1 LLAHCG
7 ERGDD
12 AISAPMSTVDQSIP
26 ILDLGPYLAGAPGA
40 DARLAAELR
49 RACEEIGFYF
59 ITGHGVPQGLIDAA
73 FAETARF
80 HAQPLADKMQLL
92 INDHMIGYL
101 PLGYS
106 TFRSSTINRNTRHD
120 LNEALFIRRERAPD
134 DPDVVS
140 GKRWRGLNQW
150 PAGLPGFRDTMLRY
164 FRTME
169 GLARRLLPLY
179 ALALDLPRDYFL
191 PLFDGAHINLR
202 LSHYP
207 ANEAA
212 EDNQFGIAP
221 HADAGFMTLLPQSA
235 VPGLEIRTTAG
246 DWFAAPS
253 LPGSYL
259 VNTGDTLNRWTN
271 GRFLST
277 PHRASNRS
285 GHERYAMPFFY
296 DPNTDTLIECLPTCQ
311 APGNPPKYEPQTY
324 GEFYAWFIAKNYA
337 HQQDAAE

>member
-1 LLAHCG
+1 
-7 ERGDD
+7 
-12 AISAPMSTVDQSIP
+12 MDQTIP
-26 ILDLGPYLAGAPGA
+26 ILDLGRYLAEEPGA
-40 DARLAAELR
+40 DRRLAEELR
-49 RACEEIGFYF
+49 RACETVGFYF
-59 ITGHGVPQGLIDAA
+59 IVNHGVPQDLIDQA

-80 HAQPLADKMQLL
+80 HAQPLADKMRLL

-101 PLGYS
+101 PIGYS
-106 TFRSSTINRNTRHD
+106 TIRSSSINRNTKHD
-120 LNEALFIRRERAPD
+120 LNEALFVRRERAAD
-134 DPDVVS
+134 DPDVAS

-150 PAGLPGFRDTMLRY
+150 PPGLPGFRETILEY

-169 GLARRLLPLY
+169 ALGRKLLPLY

-207 ANEAA
+207 ANAAA

-221 HADAGFMTLLPQSA
+221 HADAGFLTLLPQSA
-235 VPGLEIRTTAG
+235 IPGLEIRTASG
-246 DWFAAPS
+246 KWLAAPS

-277 PHRASNRS
+277 PHRASNAS
-285 GHERYAMPFFY
+285 GRERYAMPFFY
-296 DPNTDTLIECLPTCQ
+296 DPNTDTMIECLPTCQ
-311 APGNPPKYEPQTY
+311 GPGHPPKHPPQTY
-324 GEFYAWFIAKNYA
+324 GEFYAWFIRHNYA

>member
-1 LLAHCG
+1 MNDAG
-7 ERGDD
+7 E
-12 AISAPMSTVDQSIP
+12 AIP
-26 ILDLGPYLAGAPGA
+26 ILDLGPYLGGEPGA
-40 DARLAAELR
+40 DRRLAAELR

-59 ITGHGVPQGLIDAA
+59 ITNHGVPQRLIDAA

-80 HAQPLADKMQLL
+80 HAQALADKMALL

-101 PLGYS
+101 PVGYS
-106 TFRSSTINRNTRHD
+106 TFRSSTVNRNTKHD
-120 LNEALFIRRERAPD
+120 LNEALFVRRDRTQD

-150 PAGLPGFRDTMLRY
+150 PAALPGFRETMVEY

-169 GLARRLLPLY
+169 ALGQKLLPLY

-207 ANEAA
+207 ANAAA

-221 HADAGFMTLLPQSA
+221 HADAGFLTMLPQSE
-235 VPGLEIRTTAG
+235 VPGLEIRTNSG
-246 DWFAAPS
+246 KWLAAPS

-277 PHRASNRS
+277 PHRASNNSAR
-285 GHERYAMPFFY
+285 ERYAMPFFY
-296 DPNTDTLIECLPTCQ
+296 DPNTDTMIECLPTCCG
-311 APGNPPKYEPQTY
+311 PDNPPQFEPITYENLRRWYY
-324 GEFYAWFIAKNYA
+324 GFY
-337 HQQDAAE
+337 

>member
-1 LLAHCG
+1 MSTT
-7 ERGDD
+7 DD
-12 AISAPMSTVDQSIP
+12 AIP
-26 ILDLGPYLAGAPGA
+26 ILDLGPYLAGEPGA
-40 DARLAAELR
+40 DLRLASELR
-49 RACEEIGFYF
+49 QACERIGFYF
-59 ITGHGVPQGLIDAA
+59 ITGHGVRQSLIDAA

-80 HAQPLADKMQLL
+80 HDQILADKMKLL

-106 TFRSSTINRNTRHD
+106 IFRSSTVNRNTRHD
-120 LNEALFIRRERAPD
+120 LNEALFIRRERLPD

-140 GKRWRGLNQW
+140 GKRWCGLNQW
-150 PAGLPGFRDTMLRY
+150 PAGLPGFRDTMLEY

-169 GLARRLLPLY
+169 ALARQLLPIY
-179 ALALDLPRDYFL
+179 ALALDLPREFFL
-191 PLFDGAHINLR
+191 PLFEGAHINLR

-207 ANEAA
+207 AGAAA

-235 VPGLEIRTTAG
+235 VPGLEIRTAAG
-246 DWFAAPS
+246 RWLPAPS

-277 PHRASNRS
+277 PHRASNHS
-285 GHERYAMPFFY
+285 GRERYAMPFFY
-296 DPNTDTLIECLPTCQ
+296 DPNTATMIDCLTTCHG
-311 APGNPPKYEPQTY
+311 PGNPPKYQPQTY
-324 GEFYAWFIAKNYA
+324 GEFYAWFIARNYA
-337 HQQDAAE
+337 HQHGCSSMTSG

>member
-1 LLAHCG
+1 MRAVQP
-7 ERGDD
+7 ER
-12 AISAPMSTVDQSIP
+12 PLMSSDETIP
-26 ILDLGPYLAGAPGA
+26 ILDLGPYLAGEPGA
-40 DARLAAELR
+40 ERRLAEQLR

-59 ITGHGVPQGLIDAA
+59 IVNHGVPQRLIDRA

-80 HAQPLADKMQLL
+80 HAEPLAEKTKLL

-106 TFRSSTINRNTRHD
+106 TFRSSTVNRNTKHD
-120 LNEALFIRRERAPD
+120 LNEALFVRRDRTQD

-150 PAGLPGFRDTMLRY
+150 PAALPGFRETMVEY

-169 GLARRLLPLY
+169 ALGQKLLPLY

-207 ANEAA
+207 ANAAA

-221 HADAGFMTLLPQSA
+221 HADAGFLTMLPQSE

-246 DWFAAPS
+246 SWLAAPS

-277 PHRASNRS
+277 PHRASNTSRR
-285 GHERYAMPFFY
+285 ERYAMPFFY
-296 DPNTDTLIECLPTCQ
+296 DPNTDVMIECLPTCQ
-311 APGNPPKYEPQTY
+311 GPGNPPRYKPQTY
-324 GEFYAWFIAKNYA
+324 GDFYAWFTRKNYA

>member
-1 LLAHCG
+1 MS
-7 ERGDD
+7 
-12 AISAPMSTVDQSIP
+12 SADETIP
-26 ILDLGPYLAGAPGA
+26 VLDLAPYLAGEPGA
-40 DARLAAELR
+40 ERRLTQELCW
-49 RACEEIGFYF
+49 ACERIGFYF
-59 ITGHGVPQGLIDAA
+59 IVNHGVPQDLIDRAW
-73 FAETARF
+73 AETARF
-80 HAQPLADKMQLL
+80 HAQSMPDKMKLL

-106 TFRSSTINRNTRHD
+106 TFRSSTVNRNTKHD
-120 LNEALFIRRERAPD
+120 LNEALFIRRDRMPD

-150 PAGLPGFRDTMLRY
+150 PAALPGFRETMVEY

-169 GLARRLLPLY
+169 ALGQMLLPLY
-179 ALALDLPRDYFL
+179 ALALDLPRQYFL

-207 ANEAA
+207 ANATA

-221 HADAGFMTLLPQSA
+221 HADAGFLTMLPQSE
-235 VPGLEIRTTAG
+235 VPGLEIRTTSG
-246 DWFAAPS
+246 KWLGAPS
-253 LPGSYL
+253 MPGSYL

-277 PHRASNRS
+277 PHRASNNSTR
-285 GHERYAMPFFY
+285 ERYAMPFFY
-296 DPNTDTLIECLPTCQ
+296 DPNTDVMIECLPTCQ
-311 APGNPPKYEPQTY
+311 GVDNPPKYPPQTY
-324 GEFYAWFIAKNYA
+324 GDFYAWFISKNYA

>member
-1 LLAHCG
+1 MHNAD
-7 ERGDD
+7 E
-12 AISAPMSTVDQSIP
+12 IIP
-26 ILDLGPYLAGAPGA
+26 VLDLGPYLAGMPGA
-40 DARLAAELR
+40 ELRLAAELR
-49 RACEEIGFYF
+49 RACETVGFYF
-59 ITGHGVPQGLIDAA
+59 IIHHGVPQNLIDNA
-73 FAETARF
+73 FAQTARF
-80 HAQPLADKMQLL
+80 HAQRLADKMALL

-106 TFRSSTINRNTRHD
+106 TFRSSDINRNTKHD
-120 LNEALFIRRERAPD
+120 LNEALFIRRERSPD

-150 PAGLPGFRDTMLRY
+150 PSGLPGFRDTMLEY
-164 FRTME
+164 FQRME
-169 GLARRLLPLY
+169 ALARRLLPIY
-179 ALALDLPRDYFL
+179 ALALDLPRGYFL

-207 ANEAA
+207 ANAAA

-235 VPGLEIRTTAG
+235 VPGLEIRTTSG
-246 DWFAAPS
+246 TWLAAPS

-259 VNTGDTLNRWTN
+259 VNTGDTLNRWSN

-277 PHRASNRS
+277 PHRASNNS
-285 GHERYAMPFFY
+285 GRERYAMPFFY
-296 DPNTDTLIECLPTCQ
+296 DPNTDTLIECLPFCQ
-311 APGNPPKYEPQTY
+311 GPDNPPKYRPQTY

-337 HQQDAAE
+337 HQQEAAE

>member
-1 LLAHCG
+1 MRAAQP
-7 ERGDD
+7 ER
-12 AISAPMSTVDQSIP
+12 PLMSSDETIP
-26 ILDLGPYLAGAPGA
+26 ILDLGPYLAGEPGA
-40 DARLAAELR
+40 ERRLAEQLR

-59 ITGHGVPQGLIDAA
+59 IVNHGVPQRLIDRA

-80 HAQPLADKMQLL
+80 HAEPLAEKTKLL

-106 TFRSSTINRNTRHD
+106 TFRSSTVNRNTKHD
-120 LNEALFIRRERAPD
+120 LNEALFVRRDRTQD

-150 PAGLPGFRDTMLRY
+150 PAALPGFRETMVEY

-169 GLARRLLPLY
+169 ALGQKLLPLY

-207 ANEAA
+207 ANAAA

-221 HADAGFMTLLPQSA
+221 HADAGFLTMLPQSE

-246 DWFAAPS
+246 SWLAAPS

-277 PHRASNRS
+277 PHRASNTSRR
-285 GHERYAMPFFY
+285 ERYAMPFFY
-296 DPNTDTLIECLPTCQ
+296 DPNTDVMIECLPTCQ
-311 APGNPPKYEPQTY
+311 GPGNPPRYKPQTY
-324 GEFYAWFIAKNYA
+324 GDFYAWFIRKNYA

>member
-1 LLAHCG
+1 
-7 ERGDD
+7 
-12 AISAPMSTVDQSIP
+12 MSTVDESIP
-26 ILDLGPYLAGAPGA
+26 ILDLAPYLAGEPGA
-40 DARLAAELR
+40 DVRLAAELR

-59 ITGHGVPQGLIDAA
+59 IIGHGVPQDLIGAA

-80 HAQPLADKMQLL
+80 HAEPLADKMRLL

-106 TFRSSTINRNTRHD
+106 IFRSSTINRNTRHD

-134 DPDVVS
+134 DPDVVM

-150 PAGLPGFRDTMLRY
+150 PAGLPGFRDTMLGY

-169 GLARRLLPLY
+169 ALARQLLPIY
-179 ALALDLPRDYFL
+179 ALALDLPREYFL
-191 PLFDGAHINLR
+191 PLFEGAHINLR

-207 ANEAA
+207 GDAAA

-235 VPGLEIRTTAG
+235 VPGLEIRTKAG
-246 DWFAAPS
+246 DWLAAPS
-253 LPGSYL
+253 RAGSYL

-285 GHERYAMPFFY
+285 GRERYAMPFFY
-296 DPNTDTLIECLPTCQ
+296 DPNTDTMIRCLSTCEG
-311 APGNPPKYEPQTY
+311 PGNPPKYPPQTY
-324 GEFYAWFIAKNYA
+324 GEFYAWFIARNYA

>member
-1 LLAHCG
+1 M
-7 ERGDD
+7 R
-12 AISAPMSTVDQSIP
+12 
-26 ILDLGPYLAGAPGA
+26 
-40 DARLAAELR
+40 
-49 RACEEIGFYF
+49 
-59 ITGHGVPQGLIDAA
+59 
-73 FAETARF
+73 
-80 HAQPLADKMQLL
+80 LL

-106 TFRSSTINRNTRHD
+106 TFRSSNINRNTRHD

-150 PAGLPGFRDTMLRY
+150 PAGLPR
-164 FRTME
+164 E
-169 GLARRLLPLY
+169 
-179 ALALDLPRDYFL
+179 YFL

-207 ANEAA
+207 AGEAA
-212 EDNQFGIAP
+212 EENQFGIAP

-235 VPGLEIRTTAG
+235 VPGLEIRCRAG
-246 DWFAAPS
+246 RWLAAPS

-277 PHRASNRS
+277 PHRASNQSAR
-285 GHERYAMPFFY
+285 ERYAMPFFY
-296 DPNTDTLIECLPTCQ
+296 DPNTDTMIECLPTCRG
-311 APGNPPKYEPQTY
+311 PDNPPKYPPQTY

>member
-1 LLAHCG
+1 MHNAD
-7 ERGDD
+7 E
-12 AISAPMSTVDQSIP
+12 IIP
-26 ILDLGPYLAGAPGA
+26 VLDLGPYLAGMPGA
-40 DARLAAELR
+40 ELRLAAELR
-49 RACEEIGFYF
+49 RACETVGFYF
-59 ITGHGVPQGLIDAA
+59 IIHHGVPQNLIDNA
-73 FAETARF
+73 FAQTARF
-80 HAQPLADKMQLL
+80 HAQRLADKMALL

-106 TFRSSTINRNTRHD
+106 TFRSSDINRNTKHD
-120 LNEALFIRRERAPD
+120 LNEALFIRRERSPD

-150 PAGLPGFRDTMLRY
+150 PSGLPGFRDTMLEY
-164 FRTME
+164 FQRME
-169 GLARRLLPLY
+169 ALARRLLPIY

-191 PLFDGAHINLR
+191 PWFEGAHINLR

-207 ANEAA
+207 ADAAA

-235 VPGLEIRTTAG
+235 VPGLEIRTTSG
-246 DWFAAPS
+246 TWLAAPS

-259 VNTGDTLNRWTN
+259 VNTGDTLNRWSN

-277 PHRASNRS
+277 PHRASNNS
-285 GHERYAMPFFY
+285 GRERYAMPFFY
-296 DPNTDTLIECLPTCQ
+296 DPNTDTLIECLPFCQ
-311 APGNPPKYEPQTY
+311 GPDNPPKYRPQTY

-337 HQQDAAE
+337 HQQEAAE

>member
-1 LLAHCG
+1 MSNAG
-7 ERGDD
+7 E
-12 AISAPMSTVDQSIP
+12 SIP
-26 ILDLGPYLAGAPGA
+26 ILDLGPYRAGAPGA
-40 DARLAAELR
+40 DLRLAAELR
-49 RACEEIGFYF
+49 RACGEVGFYF
-59 ITGHGVPQGLIDAA
+59 ITGHGVPQNLIDAA

-80 HAQPLADKMQLL
+80 HAQALTDKMRLL

-106 TFRSSTINRNTRHD
+106 TFRSSNINRNTWHD

-150 PAGLPGFRDTMLRY
+150 PAGLPGFRDTMLLY

-169 GLARRLLPLY
+169 ALARRLLPVC
-179 ALALDLPRDYFL
+179 ALALDLPREFFV
-191 PLFDGAHINLR
+191 PLFEGAHINLR

-207 ANEAA
+207 ADAAA

-235 VPGLEIRTTAG
+235 VPGLEIRKRAG
-246 DWFAAPS
+246 DWLAAPS

-277 PHRASNRS
+277 PHPASNQS
-285 GHERYAMPFFY
+285 GHRRYAMPVCY
-296 DPNTDTLIECLPTCQ
+296 DPNTDTGIE
-311 APGNPPKYEPQTY
+311 
-324 GEFYAWFIAKNYA
+324 
-337 HQQDAAE
+337 

>member
-1 LLAHCG
+1 MPLLREKDGAKPAG
-7 ERGDD
+7 P
-12 AISAPMSTVDQSIP
+12 PMHEPDESIP
-26 ILDLGPYLAGAPGA
+26 ILDLGPYLAGEPDA
-40 DARLAAELR
+40 DLRLAGELR

-59 ITGHGVPQGLIDAA
+59 ITNHGVPQSLIDAA

-80 HAQPLADKMQLL
+80 HAQPLADKTALL

-101 PLGYS
+101 PVGYS
-106 TFRSSTINRNTRHD
+106 TFRSSNINRNTKHD

-134 DPDVVS
+134 DPDVIS
-140 GKRWRGLNQW
+140 RKRWRGLNQW
-150 PAGLPGFRDTMLRY
+150 PTGLPGFRDTMLRY

-169 GLARRLLPLY
+169 ALGQKLLPVY
-179 ALALDLPRDYFL
+179 ALALGLPRDYFV
-191 PLFDGAHINLR
+191 PLFEGAHINLR

-207 ANEAA
+207 ANAAA

-221 HADAGFMTLLPQSA
+221 HADAGFLTMLPQSA
-235 VPGLEIRTTAG
+235 VPGLEIRTASG
-246 DWFAAPS
+246 SWLAAPP

-277 PHRASNRS
+277 PHRASNNS
-285 GHERYAMPFFY
+285 GRERYAMPFFY
-296 DPNTDTLIECLPTCQ
+296 DPNTDTVIRCLPTCQ
-311 APGNPPKYEPQTY
+311 GPDNPPKYPPQTY
-324 GEFYAWFIAKNYA
+324 GDFYAWFIAKNYA

>member
-1 LLAHCG
+1 MPLLREKDGAKPAG
-7 ERGDD
+7 P
-12 AISAPMSTVDQSIP
+12 PMHEPDESIP
-26 ILDLGPYLAGAPGA
+26 ILDLGPYLAGEPDA
-40 DARLAAELR
+40 DLRLAGELR

-59 ITGHGVPQGLIDAA
+59 ITNHGVPQSLIDAA

-80 HAQPLADKMQLL
+80 HAQPLADKTALL

-101 PLGYS
+101 PVGYS
-106 TFRSSTINRNTRHD
+106 TFRSSNINRNTKHD
-120 LNEALFIRRERAPD
+120 LNEALFIRRERTPD

-169 GLARRLLPLY
+169 ALGQRLLPVY

-191 PLFDGAHINLR
+191 SWFEGAHINLR

-207 ANEAA
+207 ANASA

-221 HADAGFMTLLPQSA
+221 HADAGFLTMLPQSA
-235 VPGLEIRTTAG
+235 VPGLEIRTASG
-246 DWFAAPS
+246 RWLAAPP

-277 PHRASNRS
+277 PHRASNTSDR
-285 GHERYAMPFFY
+285 ERYAMPFFY
-296 DPNTDTLIECLPTCQ
+296 DPNTDTMIECLPTCQ
-311 APGNPPKYEPQTY
+311 GPDNPPKYPPQTY
-324 GEFYAWFIAKNYA
+324 GDFYAWFIARNYA

>member
-1 LLAHCG
+1 MHAAD
-7 ERGDD
+7 E
-12 AISAPMSTVDQSIP
+12 TIP
-26 ILDLGPYLAGAPGA
+26 ILDLGPCLAGEPGA
-40 DARLAAELR
+40 ERRLARELR
-49 RACEEIGFYF
+49 QACETVGFYF
-59 ITGHGVPQGLIDAA
+59 IVNHGVPQSLIDRA

-80 HAQPLADKMQLL
+80 HAQALADKMKLL

-106 TFRSSTINRNTRHD
+106 TFRSSDINRNTKHD
-120 LNEALFIRRERAPD
+120 LNEALFIRRDRAPN
-134 DPDVVS
+134 DPDVVA

-150 PAGLPGFRDTMLRY
+150 PAALPGFRETMVEY

-169 GLARRLLPLY
+169 ALGRKLLPIY
-179 ALALDLPRDYFL
+179 ALALDMPRGYFL

-207 ANEAA
+207 ADSAA

-221 HADAGFMTLLPQSA
+221 HADAGFLTMLPQSE
-235 VPGLEIRTTAG
+235 VPGLEIRTASG
-246 DWFAAPS
+246 RWLAAPS

-277 PHRASNRS
+277 PHRASNNS
-285 GHERYAMPFFY
+285 GRERYAMPFFY
-296 DPNTDTLIECLPTCQ
+296 DPNTDVMIECLPTCRD
-311 APGNPPKYEPQTY
+311 PDSPPKHPPQTY
-324 GEFYAWFIAKNYA
+324 GEFYGWFIRKNYA

>member
-1 LLAHCG
+1 MH
-7 ERGDD
+7 EPDD
-12 AISAPMSTVDQSIP
+12 SIP
-26 ILDLGPYLAGAPGA
+26 ILDLGSYLAGEPGA
-40 DARLAAELR
+40 DLRLAEELR

-59 ITGHGVPQGLIDAA
+59 ITHHGVPQRLIDAA

-80 HAQPLADKMQLL
+80 HAQPVADKTALL

-101 PLGYS
+101 PVGYS
-106 TFRSSTINRNTRHD
+106 TFRSSNINRNTKHD

-164 FRTME
+164 FRAME
-169 GLARRLLPLY
+169 ALGQKLLPVY

-191 PLFDGAHINLR
+191 SRFEGAHINLR

-207 ANEAA
+207 ANAA
-212 EDNQFGIAP
+212 TEDNQFGIAP
-221 HADAGFMTLLPQSA
+221 HADAGFLTMLPQSA
-235 VPGLEIRTTAG
+235 VPGLEIRTTSG
-246 DWFAAPS
+246 SWLSAPS

-277 PHRASNRS
+277 PHRASNNS
-285 GHERYAMPFFY
+285 GRERYAMPFFY
-296 DPNTDTLIECLPTCQ
+296 DPNTDTMIECLPTCQ
-311 APGNPPKYEPQTY
+311 GPDNPPKYPPQTY

-337 HQQDAAE
+337 HQQDAAK

>member
-1 LLAHCG
+1 
-7 ERGDD
+7 
-12 AISAPMSTVDQSIP
+12 MSVADKTIP
-26 ILDLGPYLAGAPGA
+26 ILDLGPYLAGEPGA
-40 DARLAAELR
+40 DRRLAEELR
-49 RACEEIGFYF
+49 QACEQIGFYF
-59 ITGHGVPQGLIDAA
+59 IVNHGVPQSLIDRA
-73 FAETARF
+73 FVETARF
-80 HAQPLADKMQLL
+80 HAQPLDDKMKLL

-106 TFRSSTINRNTRHD
+106 TFRSSTINRNTKHD
-120 LNEALFIRRERAPD
+120 LNEALFIRRERKPD

-150 PAGLPGFRDTMLRY
+150 PAGLPGFRETMVCY

-169 GLARRLLPLY
+169 AFGRKLLPLY
-179 ALALDLPRDYFL
+179 ALALGMPRDYFL

-207 ANEAA
+207 ANAAA

-221 HADAGFMTLLPQSA
+221 HADAGFLTMLPQSE
-235 VPGLEIRTTAG
+235 VPGLEIRTTSG
-246 DWFAAPS
+246 SWLAAPP

-277 PHRASNRS
+277 PHRASNNS
-285 GHERYAMPFFY
+285 GRERYAMPFFY
-296 DPNTDTLIECLPTCQ
+296 DPNTDTMIECLPTCQ
-311 APGNPPKYEPQTY
+311 GRGNPPKYPPQTY
-324 GEFYAWFIAKNYA
+324 GDFYAWFISRNYA